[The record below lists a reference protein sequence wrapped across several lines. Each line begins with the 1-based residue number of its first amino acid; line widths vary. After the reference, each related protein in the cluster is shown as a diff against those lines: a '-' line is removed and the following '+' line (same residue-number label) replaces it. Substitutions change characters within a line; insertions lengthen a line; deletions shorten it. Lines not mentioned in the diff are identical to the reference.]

1 MAIKRDGEKQE
12 FQVTVVMQIIIIA
25 KTRRECLWCMMS
37 TGTSLKRLEHKDSV
51 GPKKSW
57 DYCIYKDHEKMGS
70 YLWELLI
77 QKSLY

>member
-12 FQVTVVMQIIIIA
+12 FQVTDVMQIIILA
-25 KTRRECLWCMMS
+25 KTRRECLWCVIS

-51 GPKKSW
+51 GPKERW
-57 DYCIYKDHEKMGS
+57 DNCIYKDHEKTGS
-70 YLWELLI
+70 YFWELLI